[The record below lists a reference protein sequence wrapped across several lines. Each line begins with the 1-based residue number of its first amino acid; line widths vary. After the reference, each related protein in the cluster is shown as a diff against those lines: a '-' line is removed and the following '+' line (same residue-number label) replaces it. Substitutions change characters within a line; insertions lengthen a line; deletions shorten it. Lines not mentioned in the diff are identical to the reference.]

1 MPGGAG
7 PCGGGVRRPSG
18 SRINARKVKGITA
31 QRLKDEDESICW
43 LVLHRAAQ
51 WAAPGF
57 LPGLLARYGTPARML
72 EAGRA
77 LYGRPGGPRQAIEA
91 LSHPDWAAIE
101 RDLRWLEAGK
111 RTLLTL
117 ADQRYPPLLREIFA
131 PPGVLFVEG
140 DPALLHRAQV
150 AVVGSRRAS
159 GYGRRLARRLSRELA
174 AAGLAVTSGLAR
186 GIDGCA
192 HWGAL
197 EGGGV
202 TLAVAGT
209 GPDRVYPR
217 ARRELACR
225 LASQG
230 AVLSEFPRGT
240 PPWPGNFPRRNR
252 IISGLSAG
260 VLVVEAT
267 VDSGSLITARH
278 ALDQGRD
285 VFAVPGAVTN
295 PLSRGCHSLIQQG
308 AKLVATVSDVL
319 EEIGGSFATGR
330 AVSPGPPAPSLP
342 PSLPPGLPPGLRRLL
357 ECFDEESVSVDTLVG
372 KSGLTP
378 AEVSSMLFTLELK
391 NCVRVGL
398 DGNYQRLK

>member
-1 MPGGAG
+1 
-7 PCGGGVRRPSG
+7 
-18 SRINARKVKGITA
+18 
-31 QRLKDEDESICW
+31 
-43 LVLHRAAQ
+43 
-51 WAAPGF
+51 
-57 LPGLLARYGTPARML
+57 
-72 EAGRA
+72 
-77 LYGRPGGPRQAIEA
+77 
-91 LSHPDWAAIE
+91 
-101 RDLRWLEAGK
+101 
-111 RTLLTL
+111 
-117 ADQRYPPLLREIFA
+117 
-131 PPGVLFVEG
+131 
-140 DPALLHRAQV
+140 
-150 AVVGSRRAS
+150 
-159 GYGRRLARRLSRELA
+159 
-174 AAGLAVTSGLAR
+174 
-186 GIDGCA
+186 
-192 HWGAL
+192 
-197 EGGGV
+197 
-202 TLAVAGT
+202 
-209 GPDRVYPR
+209 
-217 ARRELACR
+217 
-225 LASQG
+225 
-230 AVLSEFPRGT
+230 LSEFPRGT

-330 AVSPGPPAPSLP
+330 AVSQGPPAPSLP

-357 ECFDEESVSVDTLVG
+357 ECFDEESASVDTLVG

>member
-1 MPGGAG
+1 M
-7 PCGGGVRRPSG
+7 
-18 SRINARKVKGITA
+18 
-31 QRLKDEDESICW
+31 
-43 LVLHRAAQ
+43 
-51 WAAPGF
+51 
-57 LPGLLARYGTPARML
+57 LARYGTPARML

-101 RDLRWLEAGK
+101 RDLRWLESGK

-217 ARRELACR
+217 AHRELACR
-225 LASQG
+225 IASQG

-342 PSLPPGLPPGLRRLL
+342 PGLPPGLRRLL

>member
-1 MPGGAG
+1 
-7 PCGGGVRRPSG
+7 
-18 SRINARKVKGITA
+18 
-31 QRLKDEDESICW
+31 
-43 LVLHRAAQ
+43 
-51 WAAPGF
+51 
-57 LPGLLARYGTPARML
+57 ML

-77 LYGRPGGPRQAIEA
+77 LSGRPGGPRQALKA

-101 RDLRWLEAGK
+101 RDLRWLESGK

-140 DPALLHRAQV
+140 DPALLRGAQV

-197 EGGGV
+197 EGGGA

-209 GPDRVYPR
+209 GPDRIYPR
-217 ARRELACR
+217 EHRELAGR
-225 LASQG
+225 IADQG
-230 AVLSEFPRGT
+230 AVLSEFPCGT

-267 VDSGSLITARH
+267 VTSGSLITARH
-278 ALDQGRD
+278 ALDQGRE

-308 AKLVATVSDVL
+308 AKLAATVSDVL
-319 EEIGGSFATGR
+319 EEIGAPLAAGR
-330 AVSPGPPAPSLP
+330 AVSPGPPAPSP
-342 PSLPPGLPPGLRRLL
+342 PPELAPELRRLL
-357 ECFDEESVSVDTLVG
+357 ECFHEESVSVDALVE

-398 DGNYQRLK
+398 DGNYHRLK